1 MSVKPL
7 LLRSTSGFIFSIM
20 KTIILKVEIEVP
32 DDYVLDDEEWLLEDA
47 MDCHERDITIESVSK
62 IE

>member
-7 LLRSTSGFIFSIM
+7 LLQSTSGFIFSIM
-20 KTIILKVEIEVP
+20 KTITLKVEIEVP

-47 MDCHERDITIESVSK
+47 MDPYDRTVKVVSISK
-62 IE
+62 AE

>member
-1 MSVKPL
+1 
-7 LLRSTSGFIFSIM
+7 M
-20 KTIILKVEIEVP
+20 KTITLKVKVKVP

-47 MDCHERDITIESVSK
+47 MDPYERNITIESVSK

>member
-1 MSVKPL
+1 
-7 LLRSTSGFIFSIM
+7 M
-20 KTIILKVEIEVP
+20 KTITLKVKINVP

-47 MDCHERDITIESVSK
+47 MDPHERNITIESVSK